1 VDAYKNFAY
10 STVATAPSPAASGT
24 SLVLAAG
31 DGAKFP
37 TPPYNVVIW
46 PTGANPLTT
55 NAEIARATALATDT
69 LTLTRA
75 QEATSARS
83 VLVGDQI
90 AAVITKKWLDDLL
103 AGWASVFQGAATSPA
118 SLSASGMLGIGALF
132 TPSTS
137 RAFVS
142 ISGSSSTSS
151 AGNNNS
157 LQIRYGTGS
166 APANGSAVTGA
177 AAGPIQR
184 VSAADYSAVSISAI
198 ITGLT
203 PGVQIW
209 IDLAFSRAA
218 GSNSFSNIAVAA
230 HDL

>member
-24 SLVLAAG
+24 SLVLASG

-55 NAEIARATALATDT
+55 NAEIARCTALATDT
-69 LTLTRA
+69 MTLTRA

-103 AGWASVFQGAATSPA
+103 AGLATVYQGTAKTTSG
-118 SLSASGMLGIGALF
+118 LNVTQMLGLAELF
-132 TPSTS
+132 TPATS
-137 RAFVS
+137 RCLVTICGALN
-142 ISGSSSTSS
+142 TAS
-151 AGNNNS
+151 AGNNNNH
-157 LQIRYGTGS
+157 QIRYGTGS
-166 APANGSAVTGA
+166 APVAGA
-177 AAGPIQR
+177 ALTGTAVGPAQR
-184 VSAADYSAVSISAI
+184 IATADSSAFSVSAI

-209 IDLAFSRAA
+209 IDLGFTRVA
-218 GSNSFSNIAVAA
+218 GSTNHNAIVTTI